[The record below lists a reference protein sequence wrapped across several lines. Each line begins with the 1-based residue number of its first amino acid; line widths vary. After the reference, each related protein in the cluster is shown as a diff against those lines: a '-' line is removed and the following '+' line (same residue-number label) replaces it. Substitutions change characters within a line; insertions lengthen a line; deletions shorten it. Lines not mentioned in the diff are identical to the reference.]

1 MRDLT
6 LHSGVPTLSWVRE
19 RECVLNITDI
29 VTLCLKMDVTS
40 LNKLQ
45 SPLARLSCDV
55 WRYWEYRYHGR
66 DILHNYIYYIHTLI
80 SISSVGISKMFFII
94 SFLSMSIVCHE
105 GIFPGFTF
113 IFSMRRKIAVDYECN
128 EDTVY
133 QIRFVLNNWECSP
146 VFRYI
151 VIISERRRET

>member
-45 SPLARLSCDV
+45 SPLAWLSCDV
-55 WRYWEYRYHGR
+55 WRY
-66 DILHNYIYYIHTLI
+66 
-80 SISSVGISKMFFII
+80 
-94 SFLSMSIVCHE
+94 
-105 GIFPGFTF
+105 
-113 IFSMRRKIAVDYECN
+113 
-128 EDTVY
+128 
-133 QIRFVLNNWECSP
+133 
-146 VFRYI
+146 
-151 VIISERRRET
+151 